1 MSQELK
7 SIAVDFDTWSI
18 LSKWAEEE
26 CRSVSG
32 QVRYLVKNHGPLVR
46 PDLTCSKENISQ
58 TVKPTLGEI
67 LNEAICGDDSGNPWI
82 TNKCTISHLKKHT
95 VRRKLLNII
104 KDWKDPITN
113 SYIAEIANLS
123 EKAVNKQT
131 SSLFARGLLK
141 RKKAGFSDKDR
152 YEYMLTSAGKRLLA
166 RSTSTMRN

>member
-46 PDLTCSKENISQ
+46 PNLVCSKENKENISQ

-67 LNEAICGDDSGNPWI
+67 LNEAICGDDPKNPWI
-82 TNKCTISHLKKHT
+82 TNKCTVSHLKKHT
-95 VRRKLLNII
+95 VRRELLNII
-104 KDWKDPITN
+104 KDWETPITN
-113 SYIAEIANLS
+113 SYLAEIANLS
-123 EKAVNKQT
+123 QKTVNKQT
-131 SSLFARGLLK
+131 SSLFAGGLLK
-141 RKKAGFSDKDR
+141 RKKAGPSDKDR

-166 RSTSTMRN
+166 RSPIL

>member
-46 PDLTCSKENISQ
+46 PDLACSKKHINK
-58 TVKPTLGEI
+58 TVKPTLGEL
-67 LNEAICGDDSGNPWI
+67 LNEALLGDDPGNPWI
-82 TNKCTISHLKKHT
+82 INKCTVSHLKKHT

-104 KDWKDPITN
+104 KDWETPITN
-113 SYIAEIANLS
+113 SYLAAIAELS
-123 EKAVNKQT
+123 QKVVNKQT
-131 SSLFARGLLK
+131 SSLFAGGLLK
-141 RKKAGFSDKDR
+141 RKKASPSDFESKDQ
-152 YEYMLTSAGKRLLA
+152 YEYMLSSAGKRLLG
-166 RSTSTMRN
+166 RSTRN

>member
-82 TNKCTISHLKKHT
+82 INKCTVSHLKKHT
-95 VRRKLLNII
+95 VRRELLNII
-104 KDWKDPITN
+104 KDWETPITN
-113 SYIAEIANLS
+113 SYLATIANLPQ
-123 EKAVNKQT
+123 KTVNKQT
-131 SSLFARGLLK
+131 SSLFAGGLLK
-141 RKKAGFSDKDR
+141 RKKAGPSDKDR

-166 RSTSTMRN
+166 RSMRN